1 MAHQRPDTRIITGK
15 ATAKG
20 KKARKSLCV
29 EIGSLEHPYFSNSV
43 RRQIREAGI
52 ESFSPKLPALYLE
65 KKFERRETLRLNQTF
80 NTDGGDSLDGGL
92 HSRIL
97 TSSEIRKSMH
107 HGHASKPTTSAT
119 SIQTP
124 PLIHLEKK
132 KDGDDLTNKGG
143 GDKISPKTNMADLK
157 EDDEEEAIDWRER
170 ARTYNPI
177 FVKQKRKVASAIL
190 TMAKNIKVRNA
201 VVRDGGVRAL
211 HALVRMYD
219 NVIDA
224 DCSDALCFLADAV
237 ETRSSM
243 FSDGAMKAILHLAGR
258 TTSNAD
264 RYSLGLALGSLA
276 CETGYESDLID
287 SGALYSLLEMQKS
300 ANEYEMDE
308 AVGRA
313 L

>member
-143 GDKISPKTNMADLK
+143 ASVMHPLWAVTSMNVFAPCKDLYLV
-157 EDDEEEAIDWRER
+157 AAYVRI
-170 ARTYNPI
+170 TYVP
-177 FVKQKRKVASAIL
+177 R
-190 TMAKNIKVRNA
+190 
-201 VVRDGGVRAL
+201 
-211 HALVRMYD
+211 HALP
-219 NVIDA
+219 
-224 DCSDALCFLADAV
+224 
-237 ETRSSM
+237 
-243 FSDGAMKAILHLAGR
+243 GATWKR
-258 TTSNAD
+258 
-264 RYSLGLALGSLA
+264 R
-276 CETGYESDLID
+276 
-287 SGALYSLLEMQKS
+287 
-300 ANEYEMDE
+300 
-308 AVGRA
+308 
-313 L
+313 